1 MDMDNGHFLDDILGL
16 EDEFYAEGY
25 RLGTL
30 DGTKAGF
37 NEGSVFAIEKGF
49 EKFQAIGK
57 LYGKG
62 IIWAKRLPNQPEIV
76 RSSTVQPPHT
86 SSDEARDSVM
96 LSDDVKLGEL
106 EARSIPAQDLPVLP
120 SNPRLE
126 KHIATFLSLVNP
138 LTISMEN
145 NEEAV
150 ADFDDRLKRAAA
162 KARIIERMLGE
173 PSEHTAER
181 SAGASNIEDA
191 NSLPVHLTG
200 SQQTRNSA
208 PVVQL

>member
-1 MDMDNGHFLDDILGL
+1 MDNGLFLDDILGL

-37 NEGSVFAIEKGF
+37 DEGSVFAIEKGF

-62 IIWAKRLPNQPEIV
+62 IIWAKRLPNQPEMLK
-76 RSSTVQPPHT
+76 SSTAQLSHK
-86 SSDEARDSVM
+86 SKNEARDNA
-96 LSDDVKLGEL
+96 LSAGAKSGDL
-106 EARSIPAQDLPVLP
+106 EAQPIPAQDLPGLP

-138 LTISMEN
+138 LTLSMEN

-150 ADFDDRLKRAAA
+150 DDFDDRLKRATA
-162 KARIIERMLGE
+162 KARIIEKMLGE
-173 PSEHTAER
+173 PSEHTAEC
-181 SAGASNIEDA
+181 STGASNIEDIS
-191 NSLPVHLTG
+191 SLPAHVTG
-200 SQQTRNSA
+200 NRQPRNSS

>member
-76 RSSTVQPPHT
+76 KSSTVQPPHT
-86 SSDEARDSVM
+86 SSGETGDSA
-96 LSDDVKLGEL
+96 LSGDAKLGEL
-106 EARSIPAQDLPVLP
+106 EAHSMPAQDLPVLP

-126 KHIATFLSLVNP
+126 KHIATFLWLVNP
-138 LTISMEN
+138 LTLSMEN

-162 KARIIERMLGE
+162 KAKIIERMLGE
-173 PSEHTAER
+173 PSEHTAEP
-181 SAGASNIEDA
+181 SAGASNIEDI

-208 PVVQL
+208 LVVQL